1 MSNVLKL
8 INYDNLKS
16 VRIDSREE
24 DFTLKEDNTQ
34 RLIVKFHFGELE
46 SVGRV
51 YKDGPLAASR
61 DNETLSVRL
70 CTYDNRRVNWEKN
83 GEGSWKEEKGRI
95 DSAVIR
101 IAGRNVGYAIEGY
114 PGSEHLGI
122 TLEWM

>member
-1 MSNVLKL
+1 M
-8 INYDNLKS
+8 
-16 VRIDSREE
+16 
-24 DFTLKEDNTQ
+24 
-34 RLIVKFHFGELE
+34 
-46 SVGRV
+46 

-61 DNETLSVRL
+61 DNEILSVRL
-70 CTYDNRRVNWEKN
+70 CTITGGLIGKKMGRDLGRKLWRDRILRN
-83 GEGSWKEEKGRI
+83 EEKGRI

>member
-1 MSNVLKL
+1 M
-8 INYDNLKS
+8 
-16 VRIDSREE
+16 
-24 DFTLKEDNTQ
+24 
-34 RLIVKFHFGELE
+34 
-46 SVGRV
+46 

-70 CTYDNRRVNWEKN
+70 CTYDNRRVNWEKMGRDLGRKLWRDRILRN
-83 GEGSWKEEKGRI
+83 EEKGRI

>member
-1 MSNVLKL
+1 M
-8 INYDNLKS
+8 
-16 VRIDSREE
+16 
-24 DFTLKEDNTQ
+24 
-34 RLIVKFHFGELE
+34 
-46 SVGRV
+46 

-83 GEGSWKEEKGRI
+83 GEGSWKEIVEGSYPPQRGEGI